1 MKMKKLLALLL
12 ALCMVLALAACTDST
27 NGDSENTNNAKDQ
40 LENQENQGNLENL
53 DEDANS
59 YIRDQLTL
67 AWNTASSLTCWGT
80 NNDIPGNYEVYE
92 MLYEVSSDGEL
103 YPLLADASYDGNF
116 MPGCDHEDGSGV
128 YTVKIYDYIH
138 DHNGTPVTAEDVA
151 FSFMYQ
157 YENETTSDWG
167 DLVSVEAEDDT
178 TVVFTFTEDQDGLG
192 QLSNILCRCFIVS
205 EKSFTESASGLVNEM
220 CGTGPYKFVS
230 YTSGS
235 ELVLERYEDYWQKD
249 ELRRQEQQAN
259 VQKIVYKFI
268 DEAAQRSVALK
279 TGTVDFVHELPADNA
294 LDFADGGEYADQ
306 YNVYSY
312 AAKFV
317 YYLTPNCSEQSVC
330 GDINMRLAI
339 LNAIDQ
345 DGLVT
350 ALGGTNTRLNAYVTD
365 YYNDYGMV
373 AWDSLDNYNTR
384 SSVDT
389 ALVKQYL
396 DAAGYNN
403 EQIVIVETGVDD
415 AAQIVAAQLQ
425 ACGINA
431 TVQTLDFSS
440 YQARIADSSAWDLD
454 LGMMAGDYNVQ
465 VWAHA
470 FSYGNTGDGDHTS
483 SYVVDQEWEDLLNL
497 VNTEDGH
504 TSENMQA
511 WWQHAV
517 DNAYTMGLYSSII
530 YDIIPEDTT
539 YVCLGDKLTVLPG
552 GFTFADPNA

>member
-1 MKMKKLLALLL
+1 MKMKKFLALLL
-12 ALCMVLALAACTDST
+12 TLCMVLGLAACS
-27 NGDSENTNNAKDQ
+27 NGASNPDNSNQAKDN
-40 LENQENQGNLENL
+40 LGSQESQSNLENIGNA
-53 DEDANS
+53 DNT
-59 YIRDQLTL
+59 YVRDQLVL

-92 MLYEVSSDGEL
+92 MLYEVSADGEL
-103 YPLLADASYDGNF
+103 YPLLADASYAGNF
-116 MPGCDHEDGSGV
+116 MPGCDHEEGSGV

-138 DHNGTPVTAEDVA
+138 DHNGNPVTASDVA

-157 YENETTSDWG
+157 YQNETTSDWG
-167 DLVSVEAEDDT
+167 DLVNVEAADDT

-205 EKSFTESASGLVNEM
+205 EKSFTESASKLVNEM
-220 CGTGPYKFVS
+220 CGTGPYKFQS

-235 ELVLERYEDYWQKD
+235 ELVLVRNDGYWQKD

-259 VQKIVYKFI
+259 VQTIVYKFI
-268 DEAAQRSVALK
+268 DESAQRSVALK
-279 TGTVDFVHELPADNA
+279 TSTVDFVHELPADNA
-294 LDFADGGEYADQ
+294 LDFADGGEYANQ

-317 YYLTPNCSEQSVC
+317 YYLTPNCSANSVC
-330 GDINMRLAI
+330 GDVNMRLAI

-345 DGLVT
+345 DGLIT
-350 ALGGTNTRLNAYVTD
+350 ALGGTNTRLTSYATN
-365 YYNDYGMV
+365 YYNDYSMVDWAGM
-373 AWDSLDNYNTR
+373 DNYNTR
-384 SSVDT
+384 GAVDPN
-389 ALVKQYL
+389 AVKGYL
-396 DAAGYNN
+396 EAAGYNN
-403 EQIVIVETGVDD
+403 EQIVIVETGADD

-431 TVQTLDFSS
+431 TVQPLDFSS
-440 YQARIADSSAWDLD
+440 YQARIADPNAWDLD

-470 FSYGNTGDGDHTS
+470 FSYGNTGDGDHTTN
-483 SYVVDQEWEDLLNL
+483 YIVDQEWEDLLNL
-497 VNTEDGH
+497 VNTEEGH
-504 TSENMQA
+504 TTENMQA

-517 DNAYTMGLYSSII
+517 DNAYTMGLYSSMI
-530 YDIIPEDTT
+530 YDIVPEDTT

-552 GFTFADPNA
+552 GFTFAAPNA